1 MHDEQMA
8 EEKKK
13 IIRLLLS
20 HMNCRFYPLACESFV
35 FPGMTVD
42 RAVAAMLQKEGLP
55 SAGDRKV
62 RNSMFPFGFLPGANR
77 LTPVSVQSD
86 QLLCLPEPFTPL

>member
-13 IIRLLLS
+13 MIRLLLS

-55 SAGDRKV
+55 SA
-62 RNSMFPFGFLPGANR
+62 A
-77 LTPVSVQSD
+77 
-86 QLLCLPEPFTPL
+86 LLFR